1 MKYIT
6 YILLIHIGIIRNY
19 DNDPGKF
26 WNLKKKETLI
36 CMKDKQNSKEKFAF
50 QLYTYIHTYIPS
62 TLSESSSGT
71 SVPNEYVSSLNISD
85 EYTIIL
91 ASSSL
96 PQINH
101 SEMLL

>member
-1 MKYIT
+1 M
-6 YILLIHIGIIRNY
+6 L
-19 DNDPGKF
+19 

-36 CMKDKQNSKEKFAF
+36 CIKDKEKLKEKFAF
-50 QLYTYIHTYIPS
+50 QLYTYIHAYIPL
-62 TLSESSSGT
+62 TLSESSSDT
-71 SVPNEYVSSLNISD
+71 SVPNEYMSLCNIAD
-85 EYTIIL
+85 EYTIIP